1 MESYIW
7 DKVYIHPSYLD
18 RKFDEK
24 QKKYAKTKVPY
35 EKRHE
40 TFVLGRNKKRFLDMR

>member
-1 MESYIW
+1 MESYLW
-7 DKVYIHPSYLD
+7 DKVYIPLSHLN

-24 QKKYAKTKVPY
+24 QKKYEKTRVPY

-40 TFVLGRNKKRFLDMR
+40 TFVLGRQMKMF